1 MANDAGENG
10 LYIHRGDRFVDEAVP
25 RGVLDRGYGM
35 GVSFADYDNDG
46 WLDLHVTNMS
56 STAGNRILGR
66 AFPNASPDQNM
77 FVKIAAGN
85 SLYKNTGNGY
95 FRDVTAEAGPFPG
108 GWGWGGGFFDFDND
122 GWEDIYTP
130 NGGISGNLMK
140 DT

>member
-1 MANDAGENG
+1 
-10 LYIHRGDRFVDEAVP
+10 
-25 RGVLDRGYGM
+25 
-35 GVSFADYDNDG
+35 
-46 WLDLHVTNMS
+46 
-56 STAGNRILGR
+56 
-66 AFPNASPDQNM
+66 M

-108 GWGWGGGFFDFDND
+108 GWAWGGGFFDFDND

-130 NGGISGNLMK
+130 NGYVSGSLTR